1 MVGLLILSLDK
12 KELNLTS
19 RLVFDL
25 EVISHMPS
33 GDSFVSELF
42 REVLHKRPVP
52 YVPCVL
58 EQFSTTRLSQQ

>member
-1 MVGLLILSLDK
+1 MLILSLDK

-33 GDSFVSELF
+33 CDSFVSELF

-52 YVPCVL
+52 DVPFVL
-58 EQFSTTRLSQQ
+58 EQFSMTRLSQQ